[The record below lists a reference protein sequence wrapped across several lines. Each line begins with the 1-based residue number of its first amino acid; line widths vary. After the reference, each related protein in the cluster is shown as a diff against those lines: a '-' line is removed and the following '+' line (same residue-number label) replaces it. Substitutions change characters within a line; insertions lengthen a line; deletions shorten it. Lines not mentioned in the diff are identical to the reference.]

1 MTCMILRLRSRLGDD
16 AGFAM
21 LVVVVM
27 TAVLSLLSVIT
38 IDLVTSEHGRSDVSR
53 TRGTAF
59 EAAEAGMNDYLAKLT
74 DDKIYYLHRVHPAES
89 TRHPASGADVDPQTT
104 QCVEQPTASASRVE
118 TGVIWPTAAGTSW
131 SYPNGKNNWCQ
142 LSNGYEYN
150 LQITPP
156 SAGNTNIQM
165 VATGRKIGDT
175 TTADWRAIEQWV
187 HFSLVSE
194 FQMIT
199 ASNYS
204 VGSTATTNGKVYA
217 GIDNNGVAH
226 NIQDHDGIATANLYA
241 EGTIS
246 GSVDMQNGAQQYSSV
261 TSPDVRSQ
269 IKQPIQFANFQ
280 MSLDDITRAA
290 DTSGKHLDSSGTVW
304 RIVLLNNGN
313 YTLQPC
319 TAGCSDPAG
328 ATQPTWGGA
337 STFTVP
343 QNGAIFSDVTIV
355 VSGQVNGRVTF
366 ASNDDVIVGG
376 NISYVASGDDVLGL
390 IAKNDV
396 LVAKWGPDTLVWRA
410 AVIAQNGK
418 RSSYDSCGCKTMA
431 THQGSSASYL
441 HPFMDMFDT
450 RVYDYDSTLLYLPP
464 PWFPTVDDAYQVAMF
479 REVKP

>member
-1 MTCMILRLRSRLGDD
+1 MIQHLRSRLGDD
-16 AGFAM
+16 GGFAM
-21 LVVVVM
+21 AVVVVM

-53 TRGTAF
+53 TRDTAF

-74 DDKIYYLHRVHPAES
+74 DDKAYYLHRVHPAES

-104 QCVEQPTASASRVE
+104 QCVEASAAGTRAE
-118 TGVIWPTAAGTSW
+118 TGVIWPTTAGTSW
-131 SYPNGKNNWCQ
+131 TYPNGKNNWCQ

-156 SAGNTNIQM
+156 SAGNTNIQI
-165 VATGRKIGDT
+165 VATGRRIGDT
-175 TTADWRAIEQWV
+175 NSSNWRAIEQWT

-199 ASNYS
+199 ASDYS
-204 VGSTATTNGKVYA
+204 VGATATTNGKVYA
-217 GIDNNGVAH
+217 GIDSSGIKH
-226 NIQDHDGIATANLYA
+226 SIKDHDGVATANLYA

-246 GSVDMQNGAQQYSSV
+246 GTVSMQNGAQKYSSA
-261 TSPDVRSQ
+261 TTPNVRSQ

-304 RIVLLNNGN
+304 RLVFQADGR
-313 YTLQPC
+313 YTVQPC

-328 ATQPTWGGA
+328 ATQPTWGAALPG
-337 STFTVP
+337 SPFTVP
-343 QNGAIFSDVTIV
+343 QNGAIFSDVTVV
-355 VSGQVNGRVTF
+355 VSGVVNGRVTV

-396 LVAKWGPDTLVWRA
+396 TIAKWGPDTLVWRA

-418 RSSYDSCGCKTMA
+418 RSSYDSCSCKTSA
-431 THQGSSASYL
+431 THMGSSASYQ